1 MTNYN
6 KILNLLGIARR
17 AGKII
22 SGEGIVLNA
31 VKKGKVKFLLI
42 ASDAGAATTKK
53 FINKTNYYQIPVNN
67 KLTKS
72 DISDA
77 IGQSRTIVGITDN
90 GFARKLNELNE

>member
-6 KILNLLGIARR
+6 QILNLLGIARR
-17 AGKII
+17 AGKIV

-31 VKKGKVKFLLI
+31 IKKEKVKFLLI
-42 ASDAGAATTKK
+42 ASDTGASTTKK
-53 FINKTNYYQIPVNN
+53 FLNKTDFYNVPFNHEI
-67 KLTKS
+67 TKS
-72 DISDA
+72 DLSDA

>member
-53 FINKTNYYQIPVNN
+53 FINKTNYYQIPVND